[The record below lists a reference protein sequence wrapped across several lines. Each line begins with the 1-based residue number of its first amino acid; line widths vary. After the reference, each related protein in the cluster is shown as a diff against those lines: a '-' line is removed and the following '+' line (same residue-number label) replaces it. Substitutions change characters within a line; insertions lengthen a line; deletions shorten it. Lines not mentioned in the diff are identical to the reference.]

1 MTALAKRIVET
12 PMTPY
17 MDLLKGMTEENKRI
31 VITYIVDTMKE
42 QESAKSN
49 KDVIREK
56 FKNLHLSE
64 DIKQMRGCIKLSDED
79 MKDER
84 IQYILS
90 FE

>member
-1 MTALAKRIVET
+1 
-12 PMTPY
+12 MTPY